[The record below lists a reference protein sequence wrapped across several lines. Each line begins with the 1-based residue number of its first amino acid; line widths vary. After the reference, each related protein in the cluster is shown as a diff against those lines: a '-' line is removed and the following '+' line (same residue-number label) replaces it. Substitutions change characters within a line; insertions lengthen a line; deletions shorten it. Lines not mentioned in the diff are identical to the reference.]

1 MVRYDDT
8 RIETGAWVVRH
19 LPGDKDELVAD
30 DGRDKARSRR
40 RGDARRVDLA
50 DLVPRFW
57 HHRDQRGRDRRRNA
71 EAALHDHRRAW
82 RDVVPECVMPGEMI
96 GSDGPR
102 LRVI

>member
-1 MVRYDDT
+1 MVRYDDA

-40 RGDARRVDLA
+40 RGEARRVDLA

-57 HHRDQRGRDRRRNA
+57 HHRDQRGPHCRRNA
-71 EAALHDHRRAW
+71 EAALHDHRRAL
-82 RDVVPECVMPGEMI
+82 RDRVPPSVLPGATT
-96 GSDGPR
+96 GRDGP
-102 LRVI
+102 